1 MADTLTTPN
10 PADVGMASGPAP
22 TPAAPSA
29 VQPNPAAQPPTAP
42 QPEQKSNAPDAD
54 TAAAKSI
61 PAALVNNPQVPSQK
75 LATDADLNKTSNSPA
90 HSKLYNAAIE
100 MVGGPRTTTT
110 YDAEGNAKR
119 TPVSVKPWQLGM
131 ALALSVLSGGMKGA
145 NAENG
150 PAAFQEGQKSA
161 QEQRAKVQA
170 DNQKQDAQAKAD
182 QDHKLAVMKN
192 NLEIHQLAVNIGT
205 KDKDTNQAY
214 VDSLKPQVAMLEAHP
229 NLIKGDETEDQMNAL
244 LKSGK
249 GNVTR
254 DSFIP
259 HGDPYEIFDPT
270 TGKQKEVNGVP
281 VYGHHY
287 YYVDPK
293 GSAELTQEIQDQGFK
308 MGKFRSADGS
318 QAKISP
324 GTQYPVLSMLKQG
337 TENAQISTTE
347 EILEQQKNDIL
358 GDKKGPRVSLA
369 DEYASDPQRWSAA
382 IDEYSRSLGAGPA
395 PAVFADMMKRGKGQ
409 ESALLMKFMGVTN
422 DDVTA
427 YENKL
432 LQEHTEATTK
442 EPQPKA
448 LTPEE
453 KEHVAAEN
461 KHLAAETTAS
471 LSVAAKNDAERN
483 QLKVTEAN
491 RASTVDAFGRGQVAP
506 QNIAF
511 LLRGKE
517 GQALLNEVTAKYPD
531 IDSTKL
537 QNYSEKTSEFTG
549 TKKGTSGAA
558 INNGATAFKHL
569 LDLEKLNTNASHIP
583 GTPAYTAYKNQ
594 ADTLVDELGQFYGNT
609 TIPGLADFK
618 NTLMSALPGNRE
630 AAIRTQAHSMGE
642 KMDSYVQQWNNIAPS
657 KSYQRPMPFYDN
669 AARSARQHLTGS
681 TGTEPNSG
689 VEGANNNANAKT
701 VKFQG
706 QQIPIN
712 TDGTINYNGGIYKLN
727 PDGKGATLVPKQT
740 TQQ

>member
-1 MADTLTTPN
+1 
-10 PADVGMASGPAP
+10 
-22 TPAAPSA
+22 
-29 VQPNPAAQPPTAP
+29 
-42 QPEQKSNAPDAD
+42 
-54 TAAAKSI
+54 
-61 PAALVNNPQVPSQK
+61 
-75 LATDADLNKTSNSPA
+75 
-90 HSKLYNAAIE
+90 
-100 MVGGPRTTTT
+100 
-110 YDAEGNAKR
+110 
-119 TPVSVKPWQLGM
+119 
-131 ALALSVLSGGMKGA
+131 
-145 NAENG
+145 
-150 PAAFQEGQKSA
+150 
-161 QEQRAKVQA
+161 
-170 DNQKQDAQAKAD
+170 
-182 QDHKLAVMKN
+182 
-192 NLEIHQLAVNIGT
+192 
-205 KDKDTNQAY
+205 
-214 VDSLKPQVAMLEAHP
+214 
-229 NLIKGDETEDQMNAL
+229 
-244 LKSGK
+244 
-249 GNVTR
+249 
-254 DSFIP
+254 
-259 HGDPYEIFDPT
+259 
-270 TGKQKEVNGVP
+270 
-281 VYGHHY
+281 
-287 YYVDPK
+287 
-293 GSAELTQEIQDQGFK
+293 

-318 QAKISP
+318 QVKIP
-324 GTQYPVLSMLKQG
+324 EGTQYPVLSMLKQG

-369 DEYASDPQRWSAA
+369 DEYASDPQRWGAA

-483 QLKVTEAN
+483 QLKVTDAN

-583 GTPAYTAYKNQ
+583 GAPAYTAYKNQ

-618 NTLMSALPGNRE
+618 NTLMSTLPGNRE

-701 VKFQG
+701 VTFNG
-706 QQIPIN
+706 QKIPID
-712 TDGTINYNGGIYKLN
+712 TDGTINYHGAKYNIS
-727 PDGKGATLVPKQT
+727 PDGKQATMVPKQPA
-740 TQQ
+740 QQ

>member
-1 MADTLTTPN
+1 MAIPVQSTVPTAAPNADPNAPTPN
-10 PADVGMASGPAP
+10 PAQP
-22 TPAAPSA
+22 TPA
-29 VQPNPAAQPPTAP
+29 PNPAAQAP
-42 QPEQKSNAPDAD
+42 QPSNAPDAT
-54 TAAAKSI
+54 TAAAKSM
-61 PAALVNNPQVPSQK
+61 PPKLANDPQVPSQK
-75 LATDADLNKTSNSPA
+75 IATTIDDNKTSPAPA
-90 HSKLYNAAIE
+90 HTALYRAAQE
-100 MVGGPRTTTT
+100 FTGGVRYQSTV
-110 YDAEGNAKR
+110 DADGKITRSEIQ
-119 TPVSVKPWQLGM
+119 PKPWQLGLAM
-131 ALALSVLSGGMKGA
+131 ALNVLSDGMAGMAAKGPNRMGEAAKAGAAEADKQRAAVTQA
-145 NAENG
+145 NA
-150 PAAFQEGQKSA
+150 Q
-161 QEQRAKVQA
+161 
-170 DNQKQDAQAKAD
+170 QDQQAQAEST
-182 QDHKLAVMKN
+182 HKLAVMKN
-192 NLEIHQLAVNIGT
+192 NLDIHQLAMNIGT
-205 KDKDTNQAY
+205 RDLETNKAT
-214 VDSLKPQVAMLEAHP
+214 VEGLKPQIAMLEANP
-229 NLIKGDETEDQMNAL
+229 QWIKGDETEDQMNAI

-254 DSFIP
+254 DSFIM
-259 HGDPYEIFDPT
+259 HGDPYEIIDPT

-293 GSAELTQEIQDQGFK
+293 GSAELTQAIQDQGYK
-308 MGKFRSADGS
+308 MGKFRAADGS
-318 QAKISP
+318 QVKIP
-324 GTQYPVLSMLKQG
+324 EGTQYPVLSMLKQG
-337 TENAQISTTE
+337 TENAQIRTTE

-369 DEYASDPQRWSAA
+369 DEYASDPQRWGAA

-483 QLKVTEAN
+483 QLKVTDAN

-618 NTLMSALPGNRE
+618 NTLMSTLPGNRE

-701 VKFQG
+701 VTFNG
-706 QQIPIN
+706 QKIPID
-712 TDGTINYNGGIYKLN
+712 TDGTINYHGAKYNIS
-727 PDGKGATLVPKQT
+727 PDGKQATMVPKQPA
-740 TQQ
+740 QQ